1 MLLTSSGIQNVPNS
15 YFEAGKTLGAGKSY
29 QIFRIA
35 IPAAL
40 PNIFQGIFFGI
51 CSSFIALMTAEMFG
65 AKAGIGW
72 FINMEKELA
81 EFKGV
86 YAGLIMIAIFC
97 AVILKVLNLIR
108 GLALRWQKGLVKY

>member
-35 IPAAL
+35 IPA
-40 PNIFQGIFFGI
+40 
-51 CSSFIALMTAEMFG
+51 
-65 AKAGIGW
+65 
-72 FINMEKELA
+72 
-81 EFKGV
+81 
-86 YAGLIMIAIFC
+86 GLIMIAIFC

-108 GLALRWQKGLVKY
+108 DWALRWQKGLVKYW